1 MSSLSGI
8 SRVNIIALILVIFM
22 ISCVFSEFLRYD
34 TWGYYSERIFTP
46 SGFKEIMSF
55 NYYNQEKT
63 HEFEMSESNPIPKY
77 GFRHL
82 DDFEESP
89 HDTWSQQKAPF
100 HLDILD
106 GVLDDTYSFIP
117 YRYPTTVIM
126 IGKGVDED
134 HPEVQG
140 RVSTCTYNYEST
152 KIQNLTLPGRA
163 VRLEHGTQIAS
174 LICGLA
180 CGISKATDIISLTL
194 GGDQYNISGK
204 KIKEALDY
212 LIEASD
218 LSYHELKIIV
228 LSDYYYV
235 KGGPFDTMI
244 KKLREHNSLFIAHA
258 SMVDSLL
265 FSKNSDIDDVFLF
278 VSGIYRN
285 GTRMGDCSIDDQV
298 VDIFVAT
305 ENILVPYTN
314 NTAAPFGYAFRTHS
328 ELAVGIIAGVAAYE
342 WAIDENIRRAS
353 QLKSKLLGMTKAI
366 KGGPE
371 RVFVTF

>member
-1 MSSLSGI
+1 MNILIIVI
-8 SRVNIIALILVIFM
+8 SM
-22 ISCVFSEFLRYD
+22 YSCNVLSEFLSYN
-34 TWGYYSERIFTP
+34 TWRYYSERIFTP
-46 SGFKEIMSF
+46 LGLKEFMNCSHHT
-55 NYYNQEKT
+55 QDES
-63 HEFEMSESNPIPKY
+63 HEFGISTSLLARHRHEFRYFN
-77 GFRHL
+77 GFQ
-82 DDFEESP
+82 ESP
-89 HDTWSQQKAPF
+89 HDTWTQPKAPF

-106 GVLDDTYSFIP
+106 GVLDGIYSFVP
-117 YRYPTTVIM
+117 YKYPTSVIM

-163 VRLEHGTQIAS
+163 IRLEHGTQIAS

-180 CGISKATDIISLTL
+180 CGISKTTDIISLTL
-194 GGDQYNISGK
+194 GGDKYHISGK

-212 LIEASD
+212 LIEVSD

-235 KGGPFDTMI
+235 KGEPFDTMI
-244 KKLREHNSLFIAHA
+244 KRLKEHNALFIAHA

-265 FSKNSDIDDVFLF
+265 FSKDSDIDDVFLF

-285 GTRMGDCSIDDQV
+285 GTRMGNCTIDDQAA
-298 VDIFVAT
+298 DIFVYT

-314 NTAAPFGYAFRTHS
+314 NAAAPFGYGFRTNS
-328 ELAVGIIAGVAAYE
+328 ELSVGIIAGIAAYE
-342 WAIDENIRRAS
+342 WAIDESIRTAS
-353 QLKSKLLGMTKAI
+353 QLKSKLLGMTRSV